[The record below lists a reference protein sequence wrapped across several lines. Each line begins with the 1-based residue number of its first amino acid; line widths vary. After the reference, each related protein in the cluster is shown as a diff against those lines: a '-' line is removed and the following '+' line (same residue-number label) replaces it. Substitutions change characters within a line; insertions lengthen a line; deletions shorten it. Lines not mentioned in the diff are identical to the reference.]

1 MKGVFEMILA
11 TAALGTAFLVSGCFG
26 GAPKL
31 TEPGVSMEL
40 ARERASRISGLSSSD
55 RLMVL
60 RTGIPRCPDVK
71 RYASV
76 RRGEARWS
84 WTSFQRISR

>member
-40 ARERASRISGLSSSD
+40 ARERASRISGLSYEISIDILSW
-55 RLMVL
+55 
-60 RTGIPRCPDVK
+60 
-71 RYASV
+71 S
-76 RRGEARWS
+76 RR
-84 WTSFQRISR
+84 RISSRRPSLSYT